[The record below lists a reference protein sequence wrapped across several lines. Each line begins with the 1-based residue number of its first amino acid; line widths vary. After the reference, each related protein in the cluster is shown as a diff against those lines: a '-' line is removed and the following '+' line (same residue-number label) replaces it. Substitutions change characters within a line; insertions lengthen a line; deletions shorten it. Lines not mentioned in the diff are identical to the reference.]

1 MKLKILDAN
10 NTEKGSRELPQVF
23 SEPVR
28 PDVIKR
34 AVESL
39 QSRARQRYGSDLMA
53 GKKSSA
59 KVSRRRRD
67 YRGSYGHGISRVPR
81 KVMSRNGVR
90 FNWVG
95 AFAPGTVGGRRA
107 HHPKASKIW
116 ERKINIKERR
126 KAIRSAIAAT
136 AAKELV
142 TGRGHIP
149 PDRYP
154 FIINSEFESLSKTKQ
169 VLEALKKLGFGKEL
183 ERASERTYKAGKARL
198 RGRKYRKRKG
208 PLFVVAK
215 DCPLLKA
222 ASNISGVDAV
232 SVESLNAELLAPG
245 AVPGRLTLF
254 TESAIERLEKEKLFY
269 DVPATAAP
277 KKAEKKEATKEAKK
291 EDKKESNKE
300 IPARAPKAA
309 KAANN

>member
-10 NTEKGSRELPQVF
+10 NTEKGSKDLPQVF
-23 SEPVR
+23 SEQVR
-28 PDVIKR
+28 PDLIKR

-81 KVMSRNGVR
+81 KVMSRNGMR

-136 AAKELV
+136 SAKELV
-142 TGRGHIP
+142 MERGHIP
-149 PDRYP
+149 PDKYP
-154 FIINSEFESLSKTKQ
+154 FIINNEFESLSKTKQ
-169 VLEALKKLGFGKEL
+169 VLEALNKLGFGKEL
-183 ERASERTYKAGKARL
+183 ERASERTYRTGKARL

-208 PLFVVAK
+208 PLFVVAQ

-269 DVPATAAP
+269 DTPATATP
-277 KKAEKKEATKEAKK
+277 KKGEEKKEAKK
-291 EDKKESNKE
+291 EAKKEK
-300 IPARAPKAA
+300 PAKAPKAPKAA
-309 KAANN
+309 KN